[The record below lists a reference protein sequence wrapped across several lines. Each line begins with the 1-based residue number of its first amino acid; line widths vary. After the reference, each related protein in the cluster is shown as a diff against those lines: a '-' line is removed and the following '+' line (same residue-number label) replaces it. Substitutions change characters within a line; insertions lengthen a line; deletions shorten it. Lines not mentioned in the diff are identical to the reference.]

1 MALAWQNLSLE
12 LNLRQALIKLFFM
25 DTMAMGDM
33 TYTMAYIQ
41 RDLCS
46 RKTNMWVP
54 RFHPYILVLGN
65 LALQERE
72 REVLCELA
80 LQLKGREREKF
91 SQLSSQKRE
100 RDFDQF
106 CGQREREIFWLVWW
120 IDERERERL
129 ARMEREQKRE

>member
-1 MALAWQNLSLE
+1 MALAWQNLPLE

-46 RKTNMWVP
+46 RKTNVWVP

-72 REVLCELA
+72 REREREVLCELA
-80 LQLKGREREKF
+80 LQLKGRERKIWSAF
-91 SQLSSQKRE
+91 QLEERE
-100 RDFDQF
+100 ILISFVA
-106 CGQREREIFWLVWW
+106 REREKYSGQFGG
-120 IDERERERL
+120 
-129 ARMEREQKRE
+129 

>member
-1 MALAWQNLSLE
+1 MALAWQNLPLD

-46 RKTNMWVP
+46 RKTNVWVP

-72 REVLCELA
+72 RE
-80 LQLKGREREKF
+80 RERG
-91 SQLSSQKRE
+91 L
-100 RDFDQF
+100 
-106 CGQREREIFWLVWW
+106 
-120 IDERERERL
+120 
-129 ARMEREQKRE
+129 M